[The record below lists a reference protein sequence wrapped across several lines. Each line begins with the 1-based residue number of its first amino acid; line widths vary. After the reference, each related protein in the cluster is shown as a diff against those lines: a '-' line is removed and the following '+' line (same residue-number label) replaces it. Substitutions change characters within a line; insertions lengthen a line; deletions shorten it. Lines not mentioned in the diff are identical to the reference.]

1 MLTLLIGSGAHRATL
16 AQASDLPRAIKTVAG
31 TAARMPHWTMDHLT
45 W

>member
-16 AQASDLPRAIKTVAG
+16 AQAHDLPQAIKAAAG
-31 TAARMPHWTMDHLT
+31 AAARMPHWTMDHLT